1 MKKVIIGIL
10 ILAALAG
17 LTLLVVRVTPNW
29 EGVDDTVVGKY
40 AQQAGHP
47 ARKAY
52 IDTDRGDMLLFFFLM
67 AGVAGGFVG
76 GYCFR
81 ELFPPEDQRTREVE
95 FSPARV

>member
-1 MKKVIIGIL
+1 MKKVMIGFL

-29 EGVDDTVVGKY
+29 EGVDDTVVGRY

-81 ELFPPEDQRTREVE
+81 DLFPPEAGQTADAQFPLAQT
-95 FSPARV
+95 

>member
-1 MKKVIIGIL
+1 MKRIVIWCL
-10 ILAALAG
+10 IVAALAG
-17 LTLLVVRVTPNW
+17 LAFVVVQVTPKW

-40 AQQAGHP
+40 AEEAGRP

-52 IDTDRGDMLLFFFLM
+52 IDTDRGDLLLFFFLI

-81 ELFPPEDQRTREVE
+81 ELFPPEKKG
-95 FSPARV
+95 